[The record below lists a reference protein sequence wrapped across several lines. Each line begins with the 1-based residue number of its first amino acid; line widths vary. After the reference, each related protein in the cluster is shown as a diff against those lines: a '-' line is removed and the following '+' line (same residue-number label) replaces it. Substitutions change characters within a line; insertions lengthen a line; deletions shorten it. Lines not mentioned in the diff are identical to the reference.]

1 MLGVSYQ
8 LTAGIT
14 VVRTTITPAIP
25 PRANCLYK
33 YLFYLPTLIKTA
45 RGCLRIEHGTK
56 RDSDFVTEESVSEN
70 SSATNVT
77 LHPKT
82 AVADKQYKPGAKRL
96 VAGKAVLN
104 TLLTRIPDSEFA
116 AIEPDLE
123 FAVFHVGEYLERAG
137 GSIRAA
143 YFPNRGICSLLID
156 TSDARS
162 VQVGLAGCEEIIG
175 LTLIGGVD
183 RLPYSVVVPVP
194 GEGFR
199 IESGTMK
206 RIFGRMP
213 QFTRMLVRHL
223 SIHAVEES
231 QNTACNRLHSL
242 EQRLAKLLLMVHDR
256 LDTDDISITH
266 DFLAKM
272 IGADRTS
279 VSLAVG
285 EFEERGMLTR
295 RRGFIG
301 IRSRHRLER
310 ESCECYQVFKAFN
323 SELGLR
329 T

>member
-1 MLGVSYQ
+1 MH
-8 LTAGIT
+8 T
-14 VVRTTITPAIP
+14 
-25 PRANCLYK
+25 
-33 YLFYLPTLIKTA
+33 
-45 RGCLRIEHGTK
+45 
-56 RDSDFVTEESVSEN
+56 
-70 SSATNVT
+70 
-77 LHPKT
+77 KT
-82 AVADKQYKPGAKRL
+82 AVADKQYKPGAMRL

-104 TLLTRIPDSEFA
+104 ALLTRIPDSEFA
-116 AIEPDLE
+116 AIEPHLE
-123 FAVFHVGEYLERAG
+123 FAVFHGGEYLERAG
-137 GSIRAA
+137 GSITAA
-143 YFPNRGICSLLID
+143 YFPNRGICSLLIE

-183 RLPYSVVVPVP
+183 RLPYSVVVQVP

-199 IESGTMK
+199 IVSSTMK
-206 RIFGRMP
+206 RIFTRMP
-213 QFTRMLVRHL
+213 QFTRMLIRHL

-242 EQRLAKLLLMVHDR
+242 EQRLARLLLMVHDR
-256 LDTDDISITH
+256 LDTDDISTTH
-266 DFLAKM
+266 DFLSKM

-285 EFEERGMLTR
+285 DFEERGMLTR
-295 RRGFIG
+295 RRGFIS
-301 IRSRHRLER
+301 IRSRHTLER